1 MIAGGL
7 AKEQEFSDLT
17 PIFETHLKSL
27 LLIGQDAK
35 EISEVTP
42 RDIPQQ
48 TVRNMSD
55 AVKKAKMIAK
65 EGDIVLL
72 APACASFDMFD
83 NYEKRGDAFINAV
96 EAQLS

>member
-1 MIAGGL
+1 
-7 AKEQEFSDLT
+7 
-17 PIFETHLKSL
+17 
-27 LLIGQDAK
+27 
-35 EISEVTP
+35 
-42 RDIPQQ
+42 
-48 TVRNMSD
+48 MSD

-96 EAQLS
+96 EAKLS

>member
-1 MIAGGL
+1 MQ
-7 AKEQEFSDLT
+7 KDKNFFDLT

-27 LLIGQDAK
+27 LLIGRDAK

-48 TVRNMSD
+48 TARNMSD
-55 AVKKAKMIAK
+55 AVKKAKISAK

-72 APACASFDMFD
+72 APACASFDMYD